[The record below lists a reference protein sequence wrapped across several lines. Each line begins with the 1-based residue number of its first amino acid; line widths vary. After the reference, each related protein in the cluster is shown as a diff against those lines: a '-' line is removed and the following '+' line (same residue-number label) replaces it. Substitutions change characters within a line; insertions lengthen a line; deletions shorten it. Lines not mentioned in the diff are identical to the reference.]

1 MSSKASVRNF
11 LAKSKTSSKKSA
23 KSSTKSTKSVKST
36 KLAKSVKA
44 EILKKPEDLIEEVK
58 PVLSDIL
65 HRIKNEKQKKESVT
79 VTFQMMKS
87 GAPLNSRIG
96 YRLYRT
102 FKDKKTG
109 EPKQVYCNS
118 AFFQGFT
125 IRTSL
130 VAVGSPIVKQ
140 EVMIVASGKTIQY
153 LAENEIEAIWVYKDS
168 KDFAKGSPIER
179 YKQQLAKWN
188 HAKTDIPT
196 SSKSLTHAPPSEF
209 IHTPNGLLIR
219 RSSSTT
225 SLRETS
231 LRKSPQST
239 PSPREKREKR
249 ESPKLVGSAAN
260 KKSKLIK
267 K

>member
-11 LAKSKTSSKKSA
+11 LAKGKSSSKKKSSKTA
-23 KSSTKSTKSVKST
+23 KSERSTKSVKSVKT
-36 KLAKSVKA
+36 TENKKSDKIV
-44 EILKKPEDLIEEVK
+44 IEDVK

-65 HRIKNEKQKKESVT
+65 HRIKGEKQKKESVT
-79 VTFQMMKS
+79 ATFQMMKS

-102 FKDKKTG
+102 FKDRKTG

-125 IRTSL
+125 VRAFVTNP
-130 VAVGSPIVKQ
+130 GEPILKQ
-140 EVMIVASGKTIQY
+140 EVMIVASGKTTQY
-153 LAENEIEAIWVYKDS
+153 LAENEIEALWVYKDS
-168 KDFAKGSPIER
+168 RNFAKGSPIER
-179 YKQQLAKWN
+179 YKQQLAKWDN
-188 HAKTDIPT
+188 ERAKTDIPT
-196 SSKSLTHAPPSEF
+196 SSKSLTHNPKPGEYV
-209 IHTPNGLLIR
+209 HTQSGLLIR

-231 LRKSPQST
+231 LRETKTPLNT
-239 PSPREKREKR
+239 PSPREKR
-249 ESPKLVGSAAN
+249 ESPKLVGSAVN